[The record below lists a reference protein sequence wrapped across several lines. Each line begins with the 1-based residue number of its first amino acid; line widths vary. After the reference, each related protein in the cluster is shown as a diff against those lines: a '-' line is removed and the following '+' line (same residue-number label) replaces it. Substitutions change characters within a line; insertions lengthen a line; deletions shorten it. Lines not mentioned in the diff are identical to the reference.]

1 MTLNQLYFS
10 LADEV
15 LSYLM
20 GMAALADCIFNR
32 NWRRYKLL
40 GLIMG
45 VLGVYWVNT
54 ILFRN
59 YNTPLYVTFDY
70 LMMLKPFL
78 PLCVFYGMGIEL
90 TPKEKQATR
99 WACYFN
105 IALLLICLPLGEL
118 RAQQYIIYY
127 ITNFGQSA
135 LAVALTYLW
144 VSIDREG
151 KITQS
156 ELLFIIFTLILGLWC
171 GRSKYYGQTIVFFF
185 FLFVYRPGILSNMSF
200 RNMAVL
206 ILLFGII
213 MAVIWK
219 KMTLYYL
226 NPDLDMEDTKQTV
239 ARMALLLG
247 MYLSI
252 CSYPILGAGLASFG
266 TAPSVWN
273 YSSFYVENNLDKVW
287 GLSPTKN
294 DFVCD
299 NFLATIGGEC
309 GILGII
315 LFLWLSLW
323 LYRRIR
329 PFLHIHYPQ
338 YKFYF
343 ICGVVAIISGL
354 IENSNGNLFMTPAGI
369 TIYVMLGSLAA
380 RGRSIA
386 TEKQENKSHTPEY
399 LTEKLTTHEQYK

>member
-54 ILFRN
+54 ILFRS

-118 RAQQYIIYY
+118 RAQQYILSY
-127 ITNFGQSA
+127 IAFFGQTCIS
-135 LAVALTYLW
+135 VALIYLW
-144 VSIDREG
+144 VSIDDNG
-151 KITQS
+151 KISQS
-156 ELLFIIFTLILGLWC
+156 TLLFIVFTLLLGIWC
-171 GRSKYYGQTIVFFF
+171 GRSKYYGECILFFF
-185 FLFVYRPGILSNMSF
+185 FLFIYRPGIVTKMSF
-200 RNMAVL
+200 RNMIVL
-206 ILLFGII
+206 IILFGII
-213 MAVIWK
+213 LAVIWK
-219 KMTLYYL
+219 KLTYYYL
-226 NPDLDMEDTKQTV
+226 NPDIDMEEAEQSV

-247 MYLSI
+247 LYLSL
-252 CSYPILGAGLASFG
+252 CEYPVLGAGLASFG
-266 TAPSVWN
+266 STPSVWN
-273 YSSFYVENNLDKVW
+273 YSGFYIETGLDKVW

-294 DFVCD
+294 DFICD
-299 NFLATIGGEC
+299 NFLATIGGEF
-309 GILGII
+309 GALGII
-315 LFLWLSLW
+315 LFLYLSLW
-323 LYRRIR
+323 LYRRMR
-329 PFLHIHYPQ
+329 PFLHTRYPR
-338 YKFYF
+338 YKYYF
-343 ICGVVAIISGL
+343 ICGVVAILSSL
-354 IENSNGNLFMTPAGI
+354 IENSNGNLFMTPGAI
-369 TIYVMLGSLAA
+369 TIYSMIGSLAA
-380 RGRSIA
+380 HGNKVARDES
-386 TEKQENKSHTPEY
+386 ENKSATLQY
-399 LTEKLTTHEQYK
+399 ISEKTNYA